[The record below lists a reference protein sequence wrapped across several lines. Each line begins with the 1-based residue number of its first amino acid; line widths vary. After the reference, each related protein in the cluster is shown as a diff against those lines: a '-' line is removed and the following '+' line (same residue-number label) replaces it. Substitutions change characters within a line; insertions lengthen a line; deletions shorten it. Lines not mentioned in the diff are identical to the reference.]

1 MLQHIRA
8 SETWSAKNKVQR
20 GFTLVELL
28 VVISILGILAAVVVF
43 SVSGISDKGQTS
55 ACKSDS
61 SEIHTAI
68 AAYQAK
74 NNATDEPTMV
84 QLVSGGLLTAPSTLY
99 SVAWSAGAVTLTGIN
114 ACVGVAG

>member
-1 MLQHIRA
+1 MMQRLRA
-8 SETWSAKNKVQR
+8 SERWTDKNVVQK

-43 SVSGISDKGQTS
+43 SVSGITDKGQTS

-61 SEIHTAI
+61 SAIRTAI

-74 NNATDEPTMV
+74 NNATDQPTMA
-84 QLVSGGLLTAPSTLY
+84 QLVSGGFLQQASTLY
-99 SVAWSAGAVTLTGIN
+99 TIDWTSGLALTGTGN
-114 ACVGVAG
+114 CTGVAG